1 MLFTQKDV
9 RRNGERMKLK
19 CAIFDFDG
27 TLFDS
32 MFIWDM
38 VGEVYL
44 RSLGKEPKPSMRE
57 DIRTLSLYQ
66 SACYFKNEYKID
78 LSVEEIM
85 EGINKTVENFYIH
98 EVQPKAGVVA
108 FLKQLKQKGVTT
120 CIATASEHYQIEAAL
135 QRCHMKDLF
144 DAIFTCTEV
153 GHSKDEPIIFRKAM
167 EYFDAEHDN
176 TIIFEDALHAVETAK
191 KDGFKVAV
199 VFDSSE
205 KRQTEIQQ
213 LSDFYIT
220 DFQQIDGFLQS
231 VLEK

>member
-1 MLFTQKDV
+1 
-9 RRNGERMKLK
+9 MKLK

-57 DIRTLSLYQ
+57 DIRALSLYQ
-66 SACYFKNEYKID
+66 SSCYFKEEYDMD

-85 EGINKTVENFYIH
+85 AGINKTIENFYIH
-98 EVQPKAGVVA
+98 EVQPKSGVVD
-108 FLKQLKQKGVTT
+108 FLTRMKQQGIAT
-120 CIATASEHYQIEAAL
+120 CVATASEHYQIEAAL
-135 QRCHMKDLF
+135 QRCQMEHLF
-144 DAIFTCTEV
+144 DAIFTCTEI
-153 GHSKDEPIIFRKAM
+153 GHGKDEPVIFRRAM
-167 EYFDAEHDN
+167 EYFDAERSN
-176 TIIFEDALHAVETAK
+176 TIVFEDALHAVETAK

-199 VFDSSE
+199 VFDNSE

-213 LSDFYIT
+213 LGDCYIT
-220 DFQQIDGFLQS
+220 DFGQAEEFWQF
-231 VLEK
+231 VLEE

>member
-1 MLFTQKDV
+1 
-9 RRNGERMKLK
+9 MKLK

-44 RSLGKEPKPSMRE
+44 RSLGKEPKPHMSE
-57 DIRTLSLYQ
+57 DIRALSLYQ
-66 SACYFKNEYKID
+66 SSCYFKKEYEID

-98 EVQPKAGVVA
+98 EVQPKAGVVD
-108 FLKQLKQKGVTT
+108 FLKQIKQKGVTT
-120 CIATASEHYQIEAAL
+120 CIATASEYYQIEAAL
-135 QRCHMKDLF
+135 QRCHMEDLF
-144 DAIFTCTEV
+144 DSIFTCTEV
-153 GHSKDEPIIFRKAM
+153 GHGKDEPIIFRKAM
-167 EYFDAEHDN
+167 EHFDAERDN
-176 TIIFEDALHAVETAK
+176 TIIFEDALHAVQTAK
-191 KDGFKVAV
+191 SDRFKVVV

-205 KRQTEIQQ
+205 KRQVEIRQ

-220 DFQQIDGFLQS
+220 DFEQTDGFWQS
-231 VLEK
+231 VLEEQE

>member
-1 MLFTQKDV
+1 
-9 RRNGERMKLK
+9 MKLK

-57 DIRTLSLYQ
+57 DIRALSLYQ
-66 SACYFKNEYKID
+66 SSCYFKEEYDMD

-85 EGINKTVENFYIH
+85 AGINKTIENFYIN
-98 EVQPKAGVVA
+98 EVQPKSGVVD
-108 FLKQLKQKGVTT
+108 FLTRMKQQGIAT
-120 CIATASEHYQIEAAL
+120 CVATASEHYLIEAAL
-135 QRCHMKDLF
+135 QRCQMEHLF
-144 DAIFTCTEV
+144 DAIFTCTEI
-153 GHSKDEPIIFRKAM
+153 GHGKDEPVIFRRAM
-167 EYFDAEHDN
+167 EFFDADRNN

-191 KDGFKVAV
+191 KDDFKVVA
-199 VFDSSE
+199 VFDNSE

-213 LSDFYIT
+213 LGDCYIT
-220 DFQQIDGFLQS
+220 DFGQTEEFWQF
-231 VLEK
+231 VLEE

>member
-1 MLFTQKDV
+1 MFTQKDV
-9 RRNGERMKLK
+9 RRNGECMKLK

-38 VGEVYL
+38 IGEVYL

-57 DIRTLSLYQ
+57 DIRALSLYQ
-66 SACYFKNEYKID
+66 SAYYFKKEYEID
-78 LSVEEIM
+78 LSLEEIM

-98 EVQPKAGVVA
+98 EVQPKAGVVD
-108 FLKQLKQKGVTT
+108 FLRQMKQQEIAT
-120 CIATASEHYQIEAAL
+120 CIATASERYLIEAAL
-135 QRCHMKDLF
+135 QRCHMEDLF

-153 GHSKDEPIIFRKAM
+153 GHGKDEPIVFRKAM
-167 EYFDAEHDN
+167 ECFDAERDN

-220 DFQQIDGFLQS
+220 DFQQIDGFW
-231 VLEK
+231 